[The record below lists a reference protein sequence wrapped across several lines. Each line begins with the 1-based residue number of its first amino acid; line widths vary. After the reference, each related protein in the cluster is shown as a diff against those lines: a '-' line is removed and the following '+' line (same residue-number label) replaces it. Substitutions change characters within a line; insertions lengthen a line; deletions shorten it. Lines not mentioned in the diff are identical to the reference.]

1 MHMVRYTI
9 IITICCTTYKYND
22 SNKSPRSKDLICVGD
37 LSVISYNLVSVAHMD
52 ALFAFIWG
60 VVVFTPRHTHV

>member
-22 SNKSPRSKDLICVGD
+22 SNKSPRSKDLCVGD

-60 VVVFTPRHTHV
+60 VVVFTPRHTH